1 MKKWFY
7 RNVVLVYVLAWASIT
22 IGVLCY
28 IYSIVSAETYN
39 ALFSLALVI
48 NFMVVVSTV
57 FVGILGENKLEE
69 IEKGEE
75 VC

>member
-7 RNVVLVYVLAWASIT
+7 RNVVLVYVLATASVI

-28 IYSIVSAETYN
+28 LHSIVSAETYN
-39 ALFSLALVI
+39 ALFSLALGI

-57 FVGILGENKLEE
+57 FVGIWGENKLEE
-69 IEKGEE
+69 IEKGE
-75 VC
+75 